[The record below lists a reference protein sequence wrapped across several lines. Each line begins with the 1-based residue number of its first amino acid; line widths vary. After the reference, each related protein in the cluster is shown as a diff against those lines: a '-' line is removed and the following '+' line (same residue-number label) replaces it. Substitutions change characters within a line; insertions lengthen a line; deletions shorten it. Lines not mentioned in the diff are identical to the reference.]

1 LELALE
7 VGSLGGESLV
17 TQIAHAWDFA
27 ACAETFLA
35 LDLGLEPKRDMTSS
49 ARADLAADGPAR
61 FLDLGSGGGLPGL
74 VLAHR
79 WRRSEA
85 VLLDG
90 NFRKAV
96 ALRKAVD
103 ACGWANRVKVVHA
116 RAEVAARS
124 DLRNAF
130 DLVVARSFGPPPV
143 TAECAAPFLLKG
155 GLLVVSEPPVDIAR
169 DSNVGACASNAV
181 RWPPEGL
188 AVVGLR
194 GIAGW
199 RRRFGYQVLQQVLP
213 CPERFPRRVG
223 VAMKRPIYKVPSSGA
238 SHDGRAVAL

>member
-7 VGSLGGESLV
+7 VGSLGGESLG

-35 LDLGLEPKRDMTSS
+35 LKLEDEPKPEVASW
-49 ARADLAADGPAR
+49 ARADITASGPTR

-74 VLAHR
+74 VLALH
-79 WRRSEA
+79 WQRSEA

-90 NFRKAV
+90 NLRKAV

-103 ACGWANRVKVVHA
+103 TCGWANRVRVVHS

-124 DLRNAF
+124 DLRSAF

-143 TAECAAPFLLKG
+143 TAECAAPFLRRG
-155 GLLVVSEPPVDIAR
+155 GLLVVSEPPVDLAPG
-169 DSNVGACASNAV
+169 SNVGACVSNPD

-188 AVVGLR
+188 AVVGLEA
-194 GIAGW
+194 IAGW
-199 RRRFGYQVLQQVLP
+199 RRRFGYQVLRQILS
-213 CPERFPRRVG
+213 CPTRFPRRVG
-223 VAMKRPIYKVPSSGA
+223 VARKRPIYKVSSTGT
-238 SHDGRAVAL
+238 SRDG